1 MTNLYFPHS
10 APHTRGIALA
20 VFFWLLAGCS
30 DSNNSGPDQPAAS
43 VPTPVAEGP
52 IPGDASLPGPFFPGE
67 GYKKAEYFVS
77 GKAYSYTNVNELTSS
92 GEWQVQEAEAADY
105 TTRIIVFSP
114 IETADANK
122 TVVVE
127 WLNVSAG
134 ADLGNDWMLSHTE
147 LMRSGYTWV
156 GVSAQARGVSA
167 LKTANETR
175 YAPLDHPGDSFSYSM
190 YSQIAQL
197 LRSPENSGPLGSLG
211 AEIFLAAGESQ
222 SATRILTYV
231 NAVAPI
237 DKMFDGYLIHSR
249 YYSSAPL
256 SQSPQAEI
264 FPPEVV
270 LVRED
275 FEVPVMMFQTESDVV
290 ALRSYQSRQPDSAY
304 FRLWETAG
312 TAHADYYI
320 TITTNTDTGKDPQVA
335 AVFETALFCDKPI
348 NMGPQHFQTNAA
360 FSALN
365 EWAKGGKLPPK
376 AERLTLE
383 GSPIRIARDEYGIA
397 LGGIR
402 SSFVDAPMA
411 TLSGEGNSS
420 ENFGFCNNLFG
431 TTKLFDI
438 QTLASLYGDNSIYR
452 DKVNAAADEAVSL
465 GFMLPEDA
473 ALIKTYAAGFDLF
486 GQPDDGAAGTG
497 PGPRDQNS
505 F

>member
-1 MTNLYFPHS
+1 M
-10 APHTRGIALA
+10 
-20 VFFWLLAGCS
+20 
-30 DSNNSGPDQPAAS
+30 
-43 VPTPVAEGP
+43 
-52 IPGDASLPGPFFPGE
+52 
-67 GYKKAEYFVS
+67 
-77 GKAYSYTNVNELTSS
+77 
-92 GEWQVQEAEAADY
+92 
-105 TTRIIVFSP
+105 
-114 IETADANK
+114 
-122 TVVVE
+122 
-127 WLNVSAG
+127 
-134 ADLGNDWMLSHTE
+134 
-147 LMRSGYTWV
+147 
-156 GVSAQARGVSA
+156 
-167 LKTANETR
+167 
-175 YAPLDHPGDSFSYSM
+175 
-190 YSQIAQL
+190 
-197 LRSPENSGPLGSLG
+197 
-211 AEIFLAAGESQ
+211 
-222 SATRILTYV
+222 
-231 NAVAPI
+231 
-237 DKMFDGYLIHSR
+237 
-249 YYSSAPL
+249 
-256 SQSPQAEI
+256 
-264 FPPEVV
+264 
-270 LVRED
+270 VRED

-320 TITTNTDTGKDPQVA
+320 TVTTNTDTGKDPQVA